1 MSFRIKSKL
10 ILLDYVTTSY
20 FSGHSPPPAF
30 LSILATVV
38 TRLLFKYVKHTPA
51 SGLLHILFLVSEMT
65 SAQNGGLA
73 PLLPGRSL
81 LNVLLI
87 IETCLTSLYKIQ
99 TYIHPNAYHY
109 TLSSFLFLLS
119 LVLAGRWCIWFCFSL
134 SLLEYEF
141 HGGRSA
147 ACLVYCDI
155 VRAHLAH
162 SRCSINICGF
172 SFEYLGWSFT
182 KQNSLKMKFMW
193 LCKHVPRKT
202 QVKLWV
208 ITL

>member
-73 PLLPGRSL
+73 PLLLGRSL

-87 IETCLTSLYKIQ
+87 IETCMTSLYKIQ

-109 TLSSFLFLLS
+109 TLSSFLFVSLITS
-119 LVLAGRWCIWFCFSL
+119 TGWQMMYLVLFFSL
-134 SLLEYEF
+134 SAGIWIPWGQECCLFGLLRYRQ
-141 HGGRSA
+141 GSP
-147 ACLVYCDI
+147 
-155 VRAHLAH
+155 
-162 SRCSINICGF
+162 S
-172 SFEYLGWSFT
+172 T
-182 KQNSLKMKFMW
+182 
-193 LCKHVPRKT
+193 
-202 QVKLWV
+202 
-208 ITL
+208 